1 MVEMKGKA
9 QDHPTLLAIVS
20 KFKRYLQCNSLA
32 QVGDFWAA
40 EFLKEFESTLQNN
53 PTLLYHPQHI
63 ISIQHVLETKAT
75 STSWTQVIPNQHAI
89 TLALPASK
97 LFGFY

>member
-32 QVGDFWAA
+32 QVADVWAA
-40 EFLKEFESTLQNN
+40 EFLKEFENTL
-53 PTLLYHPQHI
+53 
-63 ISIQHVLETKAT
+63 
-75 STSWTQVIPNQHAI
+75 
-89 TLALPASK
+89 
-97 LFGFY
+97 